1 MKYCPSAK
9 KCGGCTSIHEPYENS
24 LAGKQEKVQ
33 KLFPGHKVEQ
43 IIGMEDPYHYRHKI
57 YASFSHAKD
66 GRIMAGMYEEH
77 THRLIDSRMCLIQ
90 HAKANAILQTIC
102 TLATEMKIQSY
113 DEDTGTGT
121 LRHAYMRVSH
131 KTGEVLLVVV
141 IGSKD
146 LPGSHAFVQKIVKAH
161 PEIATVILNWNR
173 DNTSMILGPK
183 DKVLYGKG
191 YIEDE
196 IDGMV
201 FRISA
206 HTFYQVNPV

>member
-77 THRLIDSRMCLIQ
+77 THRLIDSRM
-90 HAKANAILQTIC
+90 
-102 TLATEMKIQSY
+102 
-113 DEDTGTGT
+113 
-121 LRHAYMRVSH
+121 
-131 KTGEVLLVVV
+131 
-141 IGSKD
+141 
-146 LPGSHAFVQKIVKAH
+146 
-161 PEIATVILNWNR
+161 
-173 DNTSMILGPK
+173 
-183 DKVLYGKG
+183 
-191 YIEDE
+191 
-196 IDGMV
+196 
-201 FRISA
+201 
-206 HTFYQVNPV
+206 